1 MSRIFHPCIFMP
13 LFPFPAVS
21 TRAFWSNLVPL
32 FPFPLF
38 HVSHFQR
45 PSEGDG
51 PNTSSVWICRKSV
64 QQFPRYP
71 RKPRLIFTFK
81 IIRARDQT
89 RIPCEFGPNPFTG
102 SRDILHINKKVIA
115 PKTEPYAVHCVRQ
128 NIVLHFYRIILI
140 ALTVIYCFIL
150 FCIIYT
156 YSVMYAALR
165 SYDRQVTINLSWFQF
180 VSKCPS
186 DYLCKLW
193 NLFLISQHRRLL
205 LLLHFHCLR
214 RSIGGIMY
222 IHCGLSV
229 CLFER

>member
-1 MSRIFHPCIFMP
+1 MSRIFHPCNFVFRFPQFPPLQFGQIWCRSFLSRCFMSRIF
-13 LFPFPAVS
+13 S
-21 TRAFWSNLVPL
+21 VP
-32 FPFPLF
+32 
-38 HVSHFQR
+38 SK
-45 PSEGDG
+45 GDG